1 MIEKTCVLLPSAKIV
16 AVRNIIQMN
25 FLASAQ
31 GNAKVQEPITK
42 KYLKMKSENG
52 NNQTGRKITLFQ
64 YKEAHEIVP
73 ADWFLTFVFLN
84 FVLASFL

>member
-1 MIEKTCVLLPSAKIV
+1 
-16 AVRNIIQMN
+16 MN
-25 FLASAQ
+25 FLAFAQ
-31 GNAKVQEPITK
+31 GNAKVEDPITK

-64 YKEAHEIVP
+64 YKEPHQIVP
-73 ADWFLTFVFLN
+73 ADWLRILVFLN